1 MNNNHTPEHRA
12 HDHLPLHDRWLG
24 LLGLGIFL
32 IILGTIALGLSV
44 YTTLASVLVLGGFLI
59 AGGILQLIHSFYG
72 KTWRG
77 FIIDFVLGILN
88 TVVGGLLIARPAEG
102 ALSLTLVLAMLFLIA
117 GFFKIGIAITRRMEH
132 YGWVIVSGVINII
145 LALLIL
151 AQWPNSGLWVI
162 GAFIAIDL
170 IFSGWSYIMLAL
182 YANRIKD
189 GGKRHK

>member
-1 MNNNHTPEHRA
+1 MNNHAPEHRA
-12 HDHLPLHDRWLG
+12 HDHLPIHDRWLG

-32 IILGTIALGLSV
+32 LILGTIALGLSV

-88 TVVGGLLIARPAEG
+88 TVVGGLLVARPAEG
-102 ALSLTLVLAMLFLIA
+102 ALSLTLILAMLFLIA
-117 GFFKIGIAITRRMEH
+117 GFFKIGIAITRRMDH
-132 YGWVIVSGVINII
+132 YGWVILSGVINIV

-189 GGKRHK
+189 GSKRHK